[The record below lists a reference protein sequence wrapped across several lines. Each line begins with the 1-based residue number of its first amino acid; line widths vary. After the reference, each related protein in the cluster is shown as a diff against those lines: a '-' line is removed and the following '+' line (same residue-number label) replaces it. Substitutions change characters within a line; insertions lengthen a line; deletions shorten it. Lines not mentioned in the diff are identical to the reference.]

1 MPLSPELKP
10 LIEEAAKMPP
20 FTTVTIQEAR
30 RIIAGMGEGGDWS
43 LPPPE
48 PAEVFDR
55 TVPGPA
61 GPIPVRI
68 YKPGTPGPHPLMAY
82 FHGGGF
88 ALGGLDTDDAMCR
101 HYCVEADCV
110 VVSVDYRLA
119 PENPFPAAPDDCYA
133 VTVWAMGEGA
143 KELGIDPDRTVTA
156 GMSAGGNL
164 ATVIPAMLRDRGARQ
179 VKAQLLQVPV
189 TDVAGEPETASYA
202 EFATGYMLPA
212 VEMYWFWDMYGP
224 GPLRYHAYAAPLR
237 SGTLEGLPPALVLTA
252 ECDVL
257 RDEGEA
263 YAKKLAAAGV
273 EVEHHRI
280 NGINHLMGAFTAK
293 SEISRRVIALQ
304 MDWLRKVFGTA

>member
-1 MPLSPELKP
+1 MPLAPELKP
-10 LIEEAAKMPP
+10 LIEEAARMPP
-20 FTTVTIQEAR
+20 FTTVSIEEAR
-30 RIIAGMGEGGDWS
+30 RIIAGMGDGGGWS

-48 PAEVFDR
+48 PAHVYER
-55 TVPGPA
+55 TIPGPA

-68 YKPGTPGPHPLMAY
+68 YRPAGLGPFPLMVY

-101 HYCVEADCV
+101 HYCVGAGCV

-119 PENPFPAAPDDCYA
+119 PENPFPAAPEDCYA

-143 KELGIDPDRTVTA
+143 AELGIDPGSTVTA

-164 ATVIPAMLRDRGARQ
+164 ATVIPAMLRDRGQKQ
-179 VKAQLLQVPV
+179 VRAQLLQVPV
-189 TDVAGEPETASYA
+189 TDVSGEPETASYA
-202 EFATGYMLPA
+202 EFAVGYMLPA
-212 VEMYWFWDMYGP
+212 VEMYWFWDMYAP
-224 GPLRYHAYAAPLR
+224 GDLRYHAYAAPLR
-237 SGTLEGLPPALVLTA
+237 SGALTGLPPALVLTA

-263 YAKKLAAAGV
+263 YAQKLRQAGV
-273 EVEHHRI
+273 AVEHHRI

-293 SEISRRVIALQ
+293 SDISRRVIALQ
-304 MDWLRKVFGTA
+304 MDWLNKVFSQA